1 MIIWLGNYLDLKS
14 WISYDMSVRAIL
26 KTIRQLC
33 FNDNWWYSR
42 AILMTIGQLCFYD
55 QIKQTLLASGLFGD
69 NLVTHFTSS
78 LGAVEILFFSWNIKT
93 LFSKWLNNFSQGA
106 IATTMTQPLDVLKT
120 RSMNAK
126 PGFFL
131 SRLHFKFISAGS
143 VCLYLNFLF
152 LTFSISQESSPAQ

>member
-1 MIIWLGNYLDLKS
+1 MGVRMQNDMKLPPEQRRNYKH
-14 WISYDMSVRAIL
+14 AIDGMARVYREEGL
-26 KTIRQLC
+26 RNLFSGADWATG
-33 FNDNWWYSR
+33 R

-69 NLVTHFTSS
+69 NLLTHFTSS
-78 LGAVEILFFSWNIKT
+78 LGAVEMLFFFLEDKKNIKT

-126 PGFFL
+126 PG
-131 SRLHFKFISAGS
+131 
-143 VCLYLNFLF
+143 
-152 LTFSISQESSPAQ
+152 

>member
-1 MIIWLGNYLDLKS
+1 
-14 WISYDMSVRAIL
+14 MSVRATL

-93 LFSKWLNNFSQGA
+93 LFSEWLNNFSQGA

>member
-1 MIIWLGNYLDLKS
+1 MIFQGNLDDDRPAMFLRPDQANPTCQRSLRRQPRHPLYLQP
-14 WISYDMSVRAIL
+14 WRGRNIV
-26 KTIRQLC
+26 
-33 FNDNWWYSR
+33 
-42 AILMTIGQLCFYD
+42 
-55 QIKQTLLASGLFGD
+55 
-69 NLVTHFTSS
+69 
-78 LGAVEILFFSWNIKT
+78 FSWNIKT

>member
-1 MIIWLGNYLDLKS
+1 
-14 WISYDMSVRAIL
+14 
-26 KTIRQLC
+26 
-33 FNDNWWYSR
+33 
-42 AILMTIGQLCFYD
+42 MTIGQLCFYD

-93 LFSKWLNNFSQGA
+93 LFSEWLNNFSQGA

-126 PGFFL
+126 PGSFE
-131 SRLHFKFISAGS
+131 SSSFKFISLQTLFAFI
-143 VCLYLNFLF
+143 FL
-152 LTFSISQESSPAQ
+152 